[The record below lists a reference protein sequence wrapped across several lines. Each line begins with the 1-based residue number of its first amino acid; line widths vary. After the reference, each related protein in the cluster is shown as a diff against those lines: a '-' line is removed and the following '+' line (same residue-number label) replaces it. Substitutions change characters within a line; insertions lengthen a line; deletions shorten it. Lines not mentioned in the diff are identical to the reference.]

1 MVKEKQ
7 IQSDRWT
14 EREKRRR
21 DTNLFVVM
29 LFLYRN
35 VSGCI
40 LNS

>member
-14 EREKRRR
+14 ESEKRRR